1 MGDAGEI
8 AKFYIKKMIRK
19 GIMSL
24 LKNPYTWITIGGII
38 LVVFIVF
45 AVIGLADSGS
55 IEGLGGLTPV
65 TGDTKSIGAVYL
77 QSWENPQIEQYKR
90 GLITTSKYIDGEYYI
105 CYTDYAI
112 DRGDR
117 NFSTGI
123 CHRGTDGTYYHVAS
137 YSNQGIAINSGAYDT
152 VGVSKIEV
160 TKVDAVFEE
169 IYQGARDDVVNSR
182 I

>member
-1 MGDAGEI
+1 MGNTGEM
-8 AKFYIKKMIRK
+8 AKFYVKKMIKK
-19 GIMSL
+19 GIVKL
-24 LKNPYTWITIGGII
+24 LASPITWGII
-38 LVVFIVF
+38 AFGIVVILIIGL
-45 AVIGLADSGS
+45 VIGIAGNAAA
-55 IEGLGGLTPV
+55 EGGGGYLPV
-65 TGDTKSIGAVYL
+65 GESKSIGAVYL